1 MEISLLES
9 NLREK
14 TYNKRDIVNDVFSI
28 SGNIEKSK
36 CPVKDKIQA
45 ANGTE

>member
-28 SGNIEKSK
+28 SGNEY
-36 CPVKDKIQA
+36 
-45 ANGTE
+45 